1 MGDTGHTCLEGPGPC
16 PYCEWESLE
25 EEVREQNAEI
35 ARLKAERDEAVR
47 LLREVAKR
55 GNGMDMRI
63 AKEVEN
69 FLAKRKEG

>member
-1 MGDTGHTCLEGPGPC
+1 MGMV
-16 PYCEWESLE
+16 SK
-25 EEVREQNAEI
+25 REKELLDHI
-35 ARLKAERDEAVR
+35 ETLRREYEEAVE

-69 FLAKRKEG
+69 FLAKREEG